1 MKLKFLFLGMAAEAI
16 AFVAAVSTPA
26 FAQQGAGKMISE
38 VKERKTLRVG
48 MASFV
53 PWAMRDKQGNWIGF
67 EIDVATKFAKD
78 LGVELELVPTAWD
91 GIIPALAGG
100 KFDAIIGGLSIT
112 PARAESV
119 DFSQPYSTS
128 GVGAVASKQLSSKLK
143 WPEDYNSADVTFTC
157 KRGIAACKEVEK
169 QFPKATLRQF
179 DDTAI
184 AFQEVINGK
193 AHVSVAS
200 EPAPTFYMIQNPDQL
215 FQPTKDYLLRGSEG
229 VAIRKGDPESLV
241 TINAWVDKNGEF
253 LKERHAYWFRTRDW
267 ANQIAQ

>member
-1 MKLKFLFLGMAAEAI
+1 MTTKRNLLGLAAAALAAVAI
-16 AFVAAVSTPA
+16 AAGPA
-26 FAQQGAGKMISE
+26 YAQQPAGKMIGE

-67 EIDVATKFAKD
+67 EIDVAKKLATD
-78 LGVELELVPTAWD
+78 LGVELELMPTAWD
-91 GIIPALAGG
+91 GIVPALVAG

-119 DFSQPYSTS
+119 DFSVPYSQS
-128 GVGAVASKQLSSKLK
+128 GVGVTASKQVASKLK

-157 KRGIAACKEVEK
+157 KRGIAACTEVQK

-184 AFQEVINGK
+184 AFQEVINGA
-193 AHVSVAS
+193 AHASVAS
-200 EPAPTFYMIQNPDQL
+200 EPAPTFYTIQNPDRL

-229 VAIRKGDPESLV
+229 IAIRKGDAASLA
-241 TINAWVDKNGEF
+241 TINDWIKKNEDW
-253 LKERHAYWFRTRDW
+253 LKERHAYWFRSRDW
-267 ANQIAQ
+267 ASQVTQ